1 MPTPTVLSLR
11 CPGCG
16 GMLHGLP
23 QDVVF
28 WCDGCGALH
37 EVVQDT
43 FLRRTASVARPVQPP
58 VGSILHLPLWAF
70 RVDVVWQWQD
80 PKRAA
85 QARQTAAIDWV
96 YVTGFA
102 LHNAFYFGDPGVIF
116 TQKHVALEPV
126 EPAPIL
132 GCTRSLEEAKA
143 YIEPHLL
150 TIMDRRVDVTGLEL
164 ACTIGEAVLWGIPY
178 FDEGQALRDGILGLR
193 IPAVAVDEIGSL
205 RAWMKE
211 RR

>member
-1 MPTPTVLSLR
+1 MSTPTVLSLR

-28 WCDGCGALH
+28 WCDGCGKLY
-37 EVVQDT
+37 EVVQGV
-43 FLRRTASVARPVQPP
+43 FLERVGSVARAVQPAA
-58 VGSILHLPLWAF
+58 GSPFHLPVWAF
-70 RVDVVWQWQD
+70 RVEVVWQWQD
-80 PKRAA
+80 PERAA
-85 QARQTAAIDWV
+85 TAHHIAVFDWV

-116 TQKHVALEPV
+116 TQKRVALEAA
-126 EPAPIL
+126 ETAPIL
-132 GCTRSLEEAKA
+132 GCTRGLEEARA

-150 TIMDRRVDVTGLEL
+150 TIMDRRVDVTGLKI
-164 ACTIGEAVLWGIPY
+164 ASTIGEAVLWGIPF
-178 FDEGQALRDGILGLR
+178 FDEGESLLDGIVGLR
-193 IPAVAVDEIGSL
+193 IPAAAVDEIGSF
-205 RAWMKE
+205 RAWLKG